1 VSDLAY
7 GASDIVA
14 LMKPGQGYE
23 ARRLSEKL
31 GVSTADLR
39 IALAFA
45 VQRGVIEQTGV
56 RKTIRYW
63 LPKPRAVAPAMKPL
77 TISREMRAAQER
89 CQELRVHPSRFG
101 K

>member
-1 VSDLAY
+1 MTDLAY

-23 ARRLSEKL
+23 ARALSAKL

-39 IALAFA
+39 RALAMA
-45 VQRGVIEQTGV
+45 VQRGVIEQTGA

-63 LPKPRAVAPAMKPL
+63 LPKPKAVVPAMKPYKPP
-77 TISREMRAAQER
+77 REMQQAMER
-89 CQELRVHPSRFG
+89 CAELRVHPS
-101 K
+101 KY